1 MDTFIEI
8 LTILCQVIATIIFMR
23 AILSW
28 FATSPNSQVVLFLDR
43 ITEPIL
49 APLRRIVPRMGMVDI
64 TPMIA
69 IIILLLIASLL
80 SQLTERTL

>member
-8 LTILCQVIATIIFMR
+8 IIILCQVLAIIIFVR

-49 APLRRIVPRMGMVDI
+49 APLRRIVPRLGMVDI

-80 SQLTERTL
+80 SQLTEGAL

>member
-8 LTILCQVIATIIFMR
+8 VTILCQVLAIIIFVR

-49 APLRRIVPRMGMVDI
+49 APLRRIVPRLGMVDI

-80 SQLTERTL
+80 SQLTEGAL